1 VANNRFASLELIPY
15 SLLFEIEKY
24 LSPFDVAILLMVSQS
39 ILEKAKHLDKEGAY
53 EYQSCDYLDVKF
65 RRLGIN
71 HRDRNLYPFF
81 NTRSNAMYNIL
92 KQIGL
97 YILTG
102 RKDIALEMIDDRLL
116 REIVPIIRL
125 KKNSLHIEEHGGCTL
140 YQLALK
146 TYDPEIYK
154 PLGKRIE
161 EKFGHEVKVQQE
173 NERFPKGYKKKNY
186 RAVFDSLIKTIAADP
201 TIDFVDNLNIMN
213 DKTFEALQ
221 SLENSLATDVHFDIQ
236 ILVDFI
242 DAYKANE
249 NEFQN
254 TQKEWDQRDLYWRCG
269 FGMLEK
275 FMSYYIAMGL
285 NERYKFWDV
294 MEGKT
299 PVTRSTV
306 LRNGRDFFD
315 LSLGV
320 SHCTINARPRARVGY
335 EGDVFRGIKN
345 FCQWHTEKLGEQLKQ
360 QLQQPTI
367 QSQPEVNHQKD
378 SECRI
383 F

>member
-1 VANNRFASLELIPY
+1 VVVANNRFASLELIPY

-24 LSPFDVAILLMVSQS
+24 LSPFDVAILLMVSKS

-53 EYQSCDYLDVKF
+53 EYQSCDFLDAKY
-65 RRLGIN
+65 RRLGMN
-71 HRDRNLYPFF
+71 HRDSNLYPFF

-116 REIVPIIRL
+116 LEIVPIIRL

-140 YQLALK
+140 YQLSLG
-146 TYDPEIYK
+146 TYDPEIYE

-161 EKFGHEVKVQQE
+161 KKFGHEVKVQQE
-173 NERFPKGYKKKNY
+173 NERFPKVYKKKNY
-186 RAVFDSLIKTIAADP
+186 RDVFDSLIKTIAADP
-201 TIDFVDNLNIMN
+201 TIDFVDNVNIMN
-213 DKTFEALQ
+213 DDTWNALQ
-221 SLENSLATDVHFDIQ
+221 SLENSLAADVHFDLQ
-236 ILVDFI
+236 IVVDFI
-242 DAYKANE
+242 DAYE
-249 NEFQN
+249 EGSNEFKN
-254 TQKEWDQRDLYWRCG
+254 NEKEWDQRDLYWRCG

-275 FMSYYIAMGL
+275 FMPYYIAMGL
-285 NERYKFWDV
+285 NERDDFWNV

-320 SHCTINARPRARVGY
+320 SHWSISGHAVGGVGGASRRPLKTFVRCTQ
-335 EGDVFRGIKN
+335 KN
-345 FCQWHTEKLGEQLKQ
+345 LESNLSSNCSNQ
-360 QLQQPTI
+360 QSIL
-367 QSQPEVNHQKD
+367 SRK
-378 SECRI
+378 
-383 F
+383 